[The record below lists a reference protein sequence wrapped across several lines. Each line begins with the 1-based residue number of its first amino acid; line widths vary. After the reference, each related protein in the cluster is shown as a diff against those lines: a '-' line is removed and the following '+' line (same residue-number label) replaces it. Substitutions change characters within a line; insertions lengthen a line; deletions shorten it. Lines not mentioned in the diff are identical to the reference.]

1 MKVTVHKSVKS
12 NLLKLKEFFLN
23 FEQEGKI
30 LADGNRNQI
39 KIFDL
44 DDTQITIKAFKVPN
58 FVNKIAYQY
67 FRKSKAQRS
76 YEYACKLLDL
86 GVLTP
91 FPIGYGIAS
100 NGLLFG
106 KSFYACKLVNA
117 DATFRTLINE
127 EHFPDRIEILKAFTR
142 FTYVMHEK
150 QIHFLDHSAGNTL
163 IVTTENGYEFYLVDL
178 NRMEF
183 KPLDFETRIQNF
195 ARLTPKKEMV
205 DIMAEEY
212 ARVGNYDMEQTKAA
226 MWKATEDFQNHFAKK
241 QAFKKKVKFWK
252 K

>member
-1 MKVTVHKSVKS
+1 MKVTVHKSVKN

-91 FPIGYGIAS
+91 FPVGYGIAS
-100 NGLLFG
+100 
-106 KSFYACKLVNA
+106 
-117 DATFRTLINE
+117 
-127 EHFPDRIEILKAFTR
+127 
-142 FTYVMHEK
+142 
-150 QIHFLDHSAGNTL
+150 
-163 IVTTENGYEFYLVDL
+163 
-178 NRMEF
+178 
-183 KPLDFETRIQNF
+183 
-195 ARLTPKKEMV
+195 KK
-205 DIMAEEY
+205 IK
-212 ARVGNYDMEQTKAA
+212 R
-226 MWKATEDFQNHFAKK
+226 
-241 QAFKKKVKFWK
+241 
-252 K
+252 

>member
-1 MKVTVHKSVKS
+1 MKIIVHKSVKNS
-12 NLLKLKEFFLN
+12 LLKLKAFFVHFDN
-23 FEQEGKI
+23 HGKI
-30 LADGNRNQI
+30 LEDGNRNQI
-39 KIFDL
+39 KVFDL
-44 DDTQITIKAFKVPN
+44 EGTKVTVKRFKIPN
-58 FVNKIAYQY
+58 LVNKIAYKY

-76 YEYACKLLDL
+76 YEYACTLLDK
-86 GVLTP
+86 GILTP
-91 FPIGYGIAS
+91 FPIGYATES
-100 NGLLFG
+100 NGIFFG
-106 KSFYACKLVNA
+106 KSYYACKLVEA

-127 EHFPDRIEILKAFTR
+127 EDFPNRIEILKAFTR
-142 FTYVMHEK
+142 FTYEMHEK

-163 IVTTENGYEFYLVDL
+163 IVQTEKGYDFYLVDL

-212 ARVGNYDMEQTKAA
+212 ARVGDYDEAKTKVA
-226 MWKATEDFQNHFAKK
+226 MWKATQDFQEHFAKK